1 MSWGLFFDPGTQTGA
16 GCRWMVDIGGLGW
29 FSWAKIPW
37 VMVKCDVDRR
47 RSSMIILA
55 MGLSSCRPCGS
66 WSQGVSAGA
75 PTKVKATA
83 LIFSVLGFLYNLISG
98 CMHNC
103 NCCVSPWIH
112 HHHPASQF
120 TRYPAICCQ
129 AAPRTFLGIIASSSG
144 TTQPALLAIS
154 IPAKNG
160 WVCLKVGNSNQ
171 ISIAVLMGKSW

>member
-1 MSWGLFFDPGTQTGA
+1 MRIHRGSKVPGCLGGFSLIPAHRQVPGDA
-16 GCRWMVDIGGLGW
+16 GGWWILVDWDDSHGPK
-29 FSWAKIPW
+29 SSPW

-47 RSSMIILA
+47 GSSMIILA

-103 NCCVSPWIH
+103 NCCVSP
-112 HHHPASQF
+112 
-120 TRYPAICCQ
+120 
-129 AAPRTFLGIIASSSG
+129 
-144 TTQPALLAIS
+144 
-154 IPAKNG
+154 
-160 WVCLKVGNSNQ
+160 
-171 ISIAVLMGKSW
+171 